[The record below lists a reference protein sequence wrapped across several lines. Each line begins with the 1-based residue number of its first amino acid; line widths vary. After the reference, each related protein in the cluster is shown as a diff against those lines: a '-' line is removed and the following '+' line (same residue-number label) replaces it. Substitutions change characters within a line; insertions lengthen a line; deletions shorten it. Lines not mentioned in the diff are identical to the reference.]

1 MKSTQSLLIAMC
13 CLFLTNFLSAQT
25 AVLSFTN
32 PSVSGSKFRVT
43 LTMASAGGDFG
54 IASNNLRFNY
64 SGNSL
69 ANPVIVSENF
79 PSPDFD
85 ATTTNGSTYSSFQ
98 QAYIASI
105 NTPYYG
111 VTNSGV
117 LPIIASGI
125 DLVVVEF
132 DIINPNSTAELTWRY
147 DPVTA
152 LQPKTAIVDDDKL
165 TPRLISSATNLTG
178 FSLLANYGTSFR
190 QAAVSGSKFSVQLN
204 VKSGCCQS
212 FSMGT
217 SNLCFNYNKLA
228 LANPVIKSTAFPT
241 PAFGTSTTTGSVP
254 ASGIFNVST
263 TYSGTANAN
272 ILPINATGVDVV
284 TVEFDVINPSLSSG
298 LTWRLTGSPKTTVMD
313 DNKVTNLSNVSLTNL
328 DVSTKSVN
336 AGTDVT
342 VNCGTNSVTLTATDG
357 TNYLWSTGQT
367 TASITVSP
375 NATTTYAVTSTNG
388 STSIDEVTVFYECN
402 AVVKAKVFLNNINP
416 NTLLMDNYVATL
428 ANFPLSD
435 PYANGAFNGSFT
447 HVNNSTIASINQNI
461 LAVTGNDAIVDWVFL
476 ELRTGISGSTS
487 VAYTKAA
494 LLQADGD
501 IVDMDGVSPVK
512 FVGATPGNYYVTIR
526 HRNSLGFRTNSTIAL
541 SGTAANLDFTSGST
555 TLHGTTPLYQISPN
569 LLVMNTGDSNAD
581 GSVDAFDTIIWEQQ
595 NGLFDDYSKNADY
608 NMDGSV
614 DAFDSIQWEL
624 NNGKFEELD

>member
-1 MKSTQSLLIAMC
+1 
-13 CLFLTNFLSAQT
+13 
-25 AVLSFTN
+25 
-32 PSVSGSKFRVT
+32 
-43 LTMASAGGDFG
+43 
-54 IASNNLRFNY
+54 
-64 SGNSL
+64 
-69 ANPVIVSENF
+69 
-79 PSPDFD
+79 
-85 ATTTNGSTYSSFQ
+85 
-98 QAYIASI
+98 
-105 NTPYYG
+105 
-111 VTNSGV
+111 
-117 LPIIASGI
+117 
-125 DLVVVEF
+125 
-132 DIINPNSTAELTWRY
+132 
-147 DPVTA
+147 
-152 LQPKTAIVDDDKL
+152 
-165 TPRLISSATNLTG
+165 
-178 FSLLANYGTSFR
+178 
-190 QAAVSGSKFSVQLN
+190 
-204 VKSGCCQS
+204 
-212 FSMGT
+212 MGT

-228 LANPVIKSTAFPT
+228 LANPVIKSTAFPS
-241 PAFGTSTTTGSVP
+241 PAFGTSSTTGSVP

-272 ILPINATGVDVV
+272 ILPINATGVDVA

-541 SGTAANLDFTSGST
+541 SGTATNLDFTSSSALYGA
-555 TLHGTTPLYQISPN
+555 TPLYQVSSN
-569 LLVMNTGDSNAD
+569 LFVMNAGDSNAD
-581 GSVDAFDTIIWEQQ
+581 GSIDAFDTILWEQQ

-608 NMDGSV
+608 NLDGSV
-614 DAFDSIQWEL
+614 DAFDTIIWEL
-624 NNGKFEELD
+624 NNGKFQELD